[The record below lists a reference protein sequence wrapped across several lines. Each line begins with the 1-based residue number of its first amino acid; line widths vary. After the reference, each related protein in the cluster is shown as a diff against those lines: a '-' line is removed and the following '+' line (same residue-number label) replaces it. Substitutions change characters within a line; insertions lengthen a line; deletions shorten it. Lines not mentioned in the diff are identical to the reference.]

1 MKLLRNKQQES
12 YENAKLCY
20 ICKKKKKKNELK
32 INIWKIKKYHKV
44 RDHCHFTG
52 KYRSVAYSICNLKY
66 SVFKSCLKL
75 FIIDL
80 AMITILS

>member
-1 MKLLRNKQQES
+1 MKLLRNKQPES

-20 ICKKKKKKNELK
+20 ICKKKKIIKNKYLK
-32 INIWKIKKYHKV
+32 DKKYRRV

-52 KYRSVAYSICNLKY
+52 KYRSVAHSICSLKC
-66 SVFKSCLKL
+66 SIFKSCLQL

-80 AMITILS
+80 TMITILS

>member
-1 MKLLRNKQQES
+1 MKMQN
-12 YENAKLCY
+12 YV
-20 ICKKKKKKNELK
+20 IFVKKKKKKNELK
-32 INIWKIKKYHKV
+32 TNIWKIKKYHKV
-44 RDHCHFTG
+44 RDHCHCTG

-66 SVFKSCLKL
+66 SAFKSCLKL

>member
-32 INIWKIKKYHKV
+32 INI
-44 RDHCHFTG
+44 
-52 KYRSVAYSICNLKY
+52 
-66 SVFKSCLKL
+66 
-75 FIIDL
+75 
-80 AMITILS
+80 